1 MTDIR
6 TGRCGG
12 VFIEHGPAS
21 QQATNQK
28 ECTMMFRRLFPV
40 LLAACMLVAACDGP
54 SSIGMPDSSEY
65 IPTTTNE

>member
-1 MTDIR
+1 
-6 TGRCGG
+6 
-12 VFIEHGPAS
+12 
-21 QQATNQK
+21 
-28 ECTMMFRRLFPV
+28 MMFRRLFPV